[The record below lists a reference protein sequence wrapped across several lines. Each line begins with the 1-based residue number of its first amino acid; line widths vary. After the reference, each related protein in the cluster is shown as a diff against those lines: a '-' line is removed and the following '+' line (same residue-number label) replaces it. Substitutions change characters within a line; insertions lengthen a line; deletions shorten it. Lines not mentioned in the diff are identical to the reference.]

1 MRARLEVTGEES
13 TSPGPVR
20 FDLAEERSP
29 VPMEMAASHGTPG
42 DVEASEVRPTS
53 GERLVEEWKTRL
65 FSSRLGSLASKTLN
79 NDPVGD
85 VLDPARRGFD
95 SCGPGLK
102 LGCI

>member
-29 VPMEMAASHGTPG
+29 VPMEMAASNGTPG

-53 GERLVEEWKTRL
+53 CSPSGPPVSAETAGSPREMLVGE
-65 FSSRLGSLASKTLN
+65 
-79 NDPVGD
+79 
-85 VLDPARRGFD
+85 
-95 SCGPGLK
+95 
-102 LGCI
+102 